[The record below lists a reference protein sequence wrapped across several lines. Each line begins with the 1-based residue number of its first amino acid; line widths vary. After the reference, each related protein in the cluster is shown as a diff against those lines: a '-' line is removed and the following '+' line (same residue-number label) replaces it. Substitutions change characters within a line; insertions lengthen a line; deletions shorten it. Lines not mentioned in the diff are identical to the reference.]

1 MSPCHVLGRGPGEQR
16 LWVPMHPALGP
27 GASVVLPLAPR
38 GCAPAAFDLEPESL
52 RVPRP
57 LALHATPFTLSLA
70 SLQLPAL
77 PTAFLS
83 SVLRASAWLPR
94 APPRPS
100 GQVPLPSARGG
111 RPASGPPAGPRP
123 LPDGVRSCPQRVWPR
138 QRGQR
143 GVGLGRRWLGRWAG
157 LLLAPEVPVGLGL
170 ALFSLLSP
178 GALSPM
184 ATPSPV
190 ATPSPAATP
199 LLVSHCPL
207 LLPESFASGRGDS
220 QAATRRGS
228 WEWSPQAPL
237 WSWDLAAGRQGLGG
251 PDRMALRCLCQ
262 GQSPSQSLYVSPF
275 TMVIVTCLL
284 TPGSQ
289 PEPVQ
294 PDFQLVWN
302 WGHREGGRALQPQP
316 RHCVRVRVA
325 EPPTGHVTPV
335 HRARGQELCPPERWH
350 LLLSP

>member
-1 MSPCHVLGRGPGEQR
+1 
-16 LWVPMHPALGP
+16 MHPALGP

-38 GCAPAAFDLEPESL
+38 GRAPAAFDLEPESL

-111 RPASGPPAGPRP
+111 RPASGPPTGPRP

-143 GVGLGRRWLGRWAG
+143 GVGRGRRWLGRWAG

-184 ATPSPV
+184 ATPSPA
-190 ATPSPAATP
+190 ATPSRWPRPCLSAIVLCCSLRALPLVAVTARRPPAGAAGSGARRP
-199 LLVSHCPL
+199 R
-207 LLPESFASGRGDS
+207 SGRGTWLQGDRVLVAPTAWPC
-220 QAATRRGS
+220 AASAR
-228 WEWSPQAPL
+228 A
-237 WSWDLAAGRQGLGG
+237 
-251 PDRMALRCLCQ
+251 
-262 GQSPSQSLYVSPF
+262 
-275 TMVIVTCLL
+275 
-284 TPGSQ
+284 
-289 PEPVQ
+289 
-294 PDFQLVWN
+294 
-302 WGHREGGRALQPQP
+302 RALPS
-316 RHCVRVRVA
+316 RCV
-325 EPPTGHVTPV
+325 
-335 HRARGQELCPPERWH
+335 CPHSPWS
-350 LLLSP
+350 LSPVY

>member
-38 GCAPAAFDLEPESL
+38 GRAPAAFDLEPESL
-52 RVPRP
+52 RVRRP
-57 LALHATPFTLSLA
+57 LTLHAMPFTLSLA

-143 GVGLGRRWLGRWAG
+143 GVGRGRRWLGRWAG
-157 LLLAPEVPVGLGL
+157 LLLAPEVPSGL
-170 ALFSLLSP
+170 AWRCSP
-178 GALSPM
+178 HCCHLARSP
-184 ATPSPV
+184 
-190 ATPSPAATP
+190 
-199 LLVSHCPL
+199 
-207 LLPESFASGRGDS
+207 
-220 QAATRRGS
+220 
-228 WEWSPQAPL
+228 
-237 WSWDLAAGRQGLGG
+237 
-251 PDRMALRCLCQ
+251 
-262 GQSPSQSLYVSPF
+262 
-275 TMVIVTCLL
+275 
-284 TPGSQ
+284 
-289 PEPVQ
+289 
-294 PDFQLVWN
+294 
-302 WGHREGGRALQPQP
+302 
-316 RHCVRVRVA
+316 
-325 EPPTGHVTPV
+325 
-335 HRARGQELCPPERWH
+335 
-350 LLLSP
+350 